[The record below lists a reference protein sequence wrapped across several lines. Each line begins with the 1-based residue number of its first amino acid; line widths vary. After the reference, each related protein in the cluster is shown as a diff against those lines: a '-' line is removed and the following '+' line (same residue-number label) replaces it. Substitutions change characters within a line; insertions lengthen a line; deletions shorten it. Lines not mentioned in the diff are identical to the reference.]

1 MTEVDPQ
8 IITASQWD
16 EITSALVY
24 FWLLV
29 FFLGSFAGNL
39 LIAHSVIP
47 SLHTTG
53 HIGDRVV
60 RVRPFFYVMTVVFA
74 LAVVWAVVQVV
85 DATEVL
91 RTIYPKVWI

>member
-16 EITSALVY
+16 EVTSVLVY
-24 FWLLV
+24 FWFLV

-39 LIAHSVIP
+39 LIAHSLIP
-47 SLHTTG
+47 SLQTTG
-53 HIGDRVV
+53 HISDRVA
-60 RVRPFFYVMTVVFA
+60 RVRPFFYAMTVVFA
-74 LAVVWAVVQVV
+74 LAVAWAVVRVI
-85 DATEVL
+85 DATDVL